1 MKRPPAILAPALA
14 ALFGTTLTGCV
25 MPANDRLAIG
35 ESLEVEAIGPRPTPV
50 APTAASQV
58 ATPSLT
64 GISRDHWAPL
74 QYHVPVDGT
83 VHTRIYAKRT
93 FWADKTARQRG
104 EYPTALSA
112 LEMINGS
119 EDQQGLE
126 ALNNQFRAVTD
137 LVLLIPRMAIWLPW
151 VQKRSPDDAY
161 TRYNRPERPPVPADG
176 PTRVTP

>member
-1 MKRPPAILAPALA
+1 MKRPLAVLVPVLA
-14 ALFGTTLTGCV
+14 AVLSGCV
-25 MPANDRLAIG
+25 MPANDRFAIG
-35 ESLEVEAIGPRPTPV
+35 EGLEVEAIGPRSTPV
-50 APTAASQV
+50 PPTAASQV
-58 ATPSLT
+58 ASPSLT
-64 GISRDHWAPL
+64 GISRDNWAPL
-74 QYHVPVDGT
+74 EYRVPVDGT

-137 LVLLIPRMAIWLPW
+137 LVLLLPRMAIWLPW
-151 VQKRSPDDAY
+151 VEKRSPDDAY
-161 TRYNRPERPPVPADG
+161 RRYNRPERPAVQSDG

>member
-1 MKRPPAILAPALA
+1 MKRPLAILAPALLA
-14 ALFGTTLTGCV
+14 MLAGCV

-35 ESLEVEAIGPRPTPV
+35 EGLEVEAIGPRPTV
-50 APTAASQV
+50 AAPTAASQV
-58 ATPSLT
+58 GSPSLT

-83 VHTRIYAKRT
+83 VHTRTYAKRT

-104 EYPTALSA
+104 EHPTALSA
-112 LEMINGS
+112 LDMINGS

-126 ALNNQFRAVTD
+126 ALDNQFRAVTD

-151 VQKRSPDDAY
+151 VEKRSPDEAY
-161 TRYNRPERPPVPADG
+161 RRYSRPERPALQPDG